1 VPPGAV
7 ATTITFDYPGG
18 ERTLTQDE
26 VNAAHAALGAAL
38 ERRFG
43 VSRADARERA

>member
-1 VPPGAV
+1 MPPGAV
-7 ATTITFDYPGG
+7 ATTITFDYHGG

-26 VNAAHAALGAAL
+26 VNAGHAALGAEL

-43 VSRADARERA
+43 VARRSAKE